1 MSHSERLALN
11 IGSHVATS
19 RARATPRNTKKAYG
33 PYKSQYLQFCEQVYP
48 HVPMNS
54 PETLVTEEKLFTYLW
69 YTAHREKLPPKG
81 GLRRFDIAHFR
92 KTLADHG
99 VTVDAVNDSEQ
110 IPILYDRRYPGK
122 STFDA
127 ASAAIKELLKDA
139 CLRQNKDEAPILA
152 SLSSARIHKLRAHV
166 VSRKGDMKAKNHE
179 ELFDDADHPEAHT
192 QYLGPIEQ
200 LFWVTLCQFARDL
213 RTCLTI
219 LQFRFFYVYSL
230 QSLSRGACLWN
241 ARLPFFHGNFLHR
254 NPSFFVTAMEILRQ
268 FSWDK
273 NTNIREGKPVMHSVS
288 RHRDVTRCGHGAFAI
303 LMVFRFTITDEAAH
317 FDF

>member
-1 MSHSERLALN
+1 
-11 IGSHVATS
+11 
-19 RARATPRNTKKAYG
+19 
-33 PYKSQYLQFCEQVYP
+33 
-48 HVPMNS
+48 MNS

-166 VSRKGDMKAKNHE
+166 VSRKGDMIA
-179 ELFDDADHPEAHT
+179 
-192 QYLGPIEQ
+192 
-200 LFWVTLCQFARDL
+200 
-213 RTCLTI
+213 
-219 LQFRFFYVYSL
+219 
-230 QSLSRGACLWN
+230 
-241 ARLPFFHGNFLHR
+241 
-254 NPSFFVTAMEILRQ
+254 
-268 FSWDK
+268 
-273 NTNIREGKPVMHSVS
+273 
-288 RHRDVTRCGHGAFAI
+288 
-303 LMVFRFTITDEAAH
+303 
-317 FDF
+317 